1 MNQESEPESE
11 PAKEPLEVS
20 VSIQPEEKKAE
31 KAAPPENP
39 QLTNLSRSKKTS
51 LLSLTSIEKRKAEEA
66 ALAAKK
72 QEQELLLR
80 AQELPN
86 ESFAEEHF
94 FKVWD
99 EYIHLLHEQGERI
112 FASVLNSKRPELQ
125 QNQIRFTCTNK
136 IMKAELEKV
145 RPKALQYLR
154 EKLNNYSLEFDIAI
168 TEEET
173 SKLVYTNQEKY
184 EYLRE
189 KNEAIAYLRKVFKL
203 DL

>member
-1 MNQESEPESE
+1 M
-11 PAKEPLEVS
+11 
-20 VSIQPEEKKAE
+20 
-31 KAAPPENP
+31 
-39 QLTNLSRSKKTS
+39 
-51 LLSLTSIEKRKAEEA
+51 
-66 ALAAKK
+66 
-72 QEQELLLR
+72 LLR

-99 EYIHLLHEQGERI
+99 DYIHLLHEQGERI
-112 FASVLNSKRPELQ
+112 FASVLNSKRPELL
-125 QNQIRFTCTNK
+125 QNKILFTCSNK

-145 RPKALQYLR
+145 RPKALQFLR
-154 EKLNNYSLEFDIAI
+154 EKLNNYSLDFEITIA
-168 TEEET
+168 EEET